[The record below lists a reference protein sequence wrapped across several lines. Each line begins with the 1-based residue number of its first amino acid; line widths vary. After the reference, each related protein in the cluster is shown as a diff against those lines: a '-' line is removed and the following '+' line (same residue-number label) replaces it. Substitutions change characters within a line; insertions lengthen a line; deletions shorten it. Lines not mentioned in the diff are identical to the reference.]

1 MSFPSAC
8 IFPSTPFALKH
19 VEALDIETLLSSQG
33 SRIVNVEKSSIVCS
47 FLIPGGIPTWSTST
61 DLEWGFSVHEH
72 RFPNLMLMA
81 VVLFGSVKLTINELS
96 SYIFYLS
103 ILWTSLW
110 MCVFN
115 ENSIFQMVR
124 PTHNTPNGFGVSS
137 SNDPPPP
144 PSLTPTE
151 ALLTTQTVTPGF
163 PKKTKCLTIC
173 MPGSSF
179 IHIVTS

>member
-1 MSFPSAC
+1 MSLCMWARFEFWHTVVPLCTWLPRITQHEKRELFPFYQAVGMFWSWNSIFNRDSPIIMSFPSTC

-33 SRIVNVEKSSIVCS
+33 SRIVNVEKSSIRCS
-47 FLIPGGIPTWSTST
+47 FLIPSGIPTWSTST

-103 ILWTSLW
+103 ILWTSLG
-110 MCVFN
+110 MCV
-115 ENSIFQMVR
+115 
-124 PTHNTPNGFGVSS
+124 
-137 SNDPPPP
+137 
-144 PSLTPTE
+144 
-151 ALLTTQTVTPGF
+151 
-163 PKKTKCLTIC
+163 
-173 MPGSSF
+173 
-179 IHIVTS
+179 